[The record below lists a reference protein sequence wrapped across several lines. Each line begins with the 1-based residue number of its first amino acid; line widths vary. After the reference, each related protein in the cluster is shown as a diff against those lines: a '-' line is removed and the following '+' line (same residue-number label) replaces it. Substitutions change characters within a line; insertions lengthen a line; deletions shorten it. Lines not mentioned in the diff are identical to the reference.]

1 MLRKNVLYSH
11 DFENLKGG
19 NVKLYNVLVLGAG
32 RVARPCVQ
40 YLLRHS
46 DFKIMVVDR
55 DINNVKRAVG
65 DHSRAEA
72 FKASRIEEFQTIIS
86 ESDVVINLLPS
97 SFEPKIAK
105 LCITAG
111 KSMVGTNYVSK
122 ELQSLNQEAVK
133 SNVIIL
139 SEVGLDPGID
149 HMSAVST
156 IHQIQNKGGM
166 VKGFYSW
173 CGALPASESNTNPFG
188 YKISWSPA
196 GLIGTCERPAEFLKK
211 GDKVIIPGVHL
222 MENYSFKAF
231 SDLGWFEE
239 YPNGNSFPY
248 IKLYGLNGVKD
259 IYRAT
264 IRYIGWCEAMKKLA
278 LLGMFK
284 EEEKSLKGLS
294 YKKFTAQLIGTSNDS
309 DLPPKVAK
317 YLGLDTYSAVLK
329 KIEWLGLF
337 RNELLPYSK
346 GSNKD
351 ILSYLFLKKLKFGTD
366 ERDLVIM
373 QHEYIADFPGE
384 NVTKKFTSTF
394 IDYGNVDKDTSI
406 ARTTGIPPA
415 VGAKL
420 IAEGKITRKG
430 VVIPVYEDI
439 YGPIL
444 LELENEGIKFLE
456 KEELL

>member
-1 MLRKNVLYSH
+1 MIKNLEGV
-11 DFENLKGG
+11 
-19 NVKLYNVLVLGAG
+19 NVKMHNILVLGAG
-32 RVARPCVQ
+32 RVASPCVQ
-40 YLLRHS
+40 YLLNHS
-46 DFKIMVVDR
+46 DFKVKVVDR
-55 DINNVKRAVG
+55 DINNAKRVVG
-65 DHSRAEA
+65 DHGRAEA
-72 FKASRIEEFQTIIS
+72 FKASRIEEFQTLIS

-97 SFEPKIAK
+97 SFELKIAK

-111 KSMVGTNYVSK
+111 KPMVGTNYVRE
-122 ELQSLNQEAVK
+122 ELRSLNQEAVK

-139 SEVGLDPGID
+139 SELGLDPGID
-149 HMSAVST
+149 HMSAVRT
-156 IHQIQNKGGM
+156 IHQIQNKGG
-166 VKGFYSW
+166 VIKGFYSW
-173 CGALPASESNTNPFG
+173 CGALPASESNTNPYG
-188 YKISWSPA
+188 YKISWFPA
-196 GLIGTCERPAEFLKK
+196 GLIGTCERTAEFLQNGKK
-211 GDKVIIPGVHL
+211 VNIPGAHL
-222 MENYSFKAF
+222 MENYSFKEF

-248 IKLYGLNGVKD
+248 IELYGLNKVKD

-264 IRYIGWCEAMKKLA
+264 IRYIGWCETMKKLG

-294 YKKFTAQLIGTSNDS
+294 YKQFTAQLIGISNDS
-309 DLPPKVAK
+309 DLPAKVAE
-317 YLGLDTYSAVLK
+317 YLGLETYSTIFK

-337 RNELLPYSK
+337 SNELLPYDK

-351 ILSYLFLKKLKFGTD
+351 ILSYLFLNKLKFGAG
-366 ERDLVIM
+366 EQDLVIM
-373 QHEYIADFPGE
+373 QHEYIADFPAD
-384 NVTKKFTSTF
+384 NLTKKFTSTF
-394 IDYGNVDKDTSI
+394 IDYGNIDKDTSI

-420 IAEGKITRKG
+420 IVEGKITRKG

-439 YGPIL
+439 YGPVL

>member
-1 MLRKNVLYSH
+1 MRKIVCCFH

-19 NVKLYNVLVLGAG
+19 NVKLYSILVLGAG
-32 RVARPCVQ
+32 RVAKPCVQ

-46 DFKIMVVDR
+46 DFKVKVVDR
-55 DINNVKRAVG
+55 DINNAKRIVG
-65 DHSRAEA
+65 DHGRAVA
-72 FKASRIEEFQTIIS
+72 FKASRIEEFQTMIS

-97 SFEPKIAK
+97 SFELKIAK

-111 KSMVGTNYVSK
+111 KPMVGTNYVRE
-122 ELQSLNQEAVK
+122 ELRSLNQEAVK

-139 SEVGLDPGID
+139 SELGLDPGID
-149 HMSAVST
+149 HMSAVRT
-156 IHQIQNKGGM
+156 IHQIQNKGGV

-173 CGALPASESNTNPFG
+173 CGALPASESNNNPFG

-196 GLIGTCERPAEFLKK
+196 GLVGTCERPAEFLKK
-211 GDKVIIPGVHL
+211 GNKVVIPGAHL
-222 MENYSFKAF
+222 MENYSFKEF

-239 YPNGNSFPY
+239 YPNGNSVPY
-248 IKLYGLNGVKD
+248 IKLYGLEGVKD

-264 IRYIGWCEAMKKLA
+264 IRYIGWCETMKKLG

-284 EEEKSLKGLS
+284 EEEKSLNELS
-294 YKKFTAQLIGTSNDS
+294 YKKFTAQLIG
-309 DLPPKVAK
+309 AE
-317 YLGLDTYSAVLK
+317 YLGLETYSTILN

-337 RNELLPYSK
+337 SNELLPYSK
-346 GSNKD
+346 GSNRD
-351 ILSYLFLKKLKFGTD
+351 ILSYLFLKKLKFGPG

-373 QHEYIADFPGE
+373 QHEYIAEFPRE
-384 NVTKKFTSTF
+384 NMTKKFTSTF

-439 YGPIL
+439 YGPVL
-444 LELENEGIKFLE
+444 FELENEGIKFLE

>member
-1 MLRKNVLYSH
+1 V
-11 DFENLKGG
+11 
-19 NVKLYNVLVLGAG
+19 NVKLYNILVLGAG
-32 RVARPCVQ
+32 RVAKPCVQ

-46 DFKIMVVDR
+46 NFKVMVIDR
-55 DINNVKRAVG
+55 DISNAKRIIG
-65 DHSRAEA
+65 NHFRAKA
-72 FKASRIEEFQTIIS
+72 FKASEIEEFKTMIS

-97 SFEPKIAK
+97 SLEPQIAK
-105 LCITAG
+105 LCIAAG
-111 KSMVGTNYVSK
+111 KPMVGTNYVRE

-139 SEVGLDPGID
+139 SELGLDPGID
-149 HMSAVST
+149 HMSAVRT

-196 GLIGTCERPAEFLKK
+196 GLIGTCERPAEFLKNGK
-211 GDKVIIPGVHL
+211 KVNIPGSYL
-222 MENYSFKAF
+222 MGNYSFKEF

-248 IKLYGLNGVKD
+248 IELYGLNGVKD

-264 IRYIGWCEAMKKLA
+264 IRYIGWCETMKKLG

-294 YKKFTAQLIGTSNDS
+294 CKQFTAQLIGASNDS
-309 DLPPKVAK
+309 DLPAKVAE

-337 RNELLPYSK
+337 SNELLPYAK

-351 ILSYLFLKKLKFGTD
+351 ILSYLFLKKLKFGAG

-384 NVTKKFTSTF
+384 NMTKKYTSTF
-394 IDYGNVDKDTSI
+394 IDYGNADKDTSV

-415 VGAKL
+415 IGAKL
-420 IAEGKITRKG
+420 IVEGKITRKG

-444 LELENEGIKFLE
+444 LELENEGINFLE

>member
-1 MLRKNVLYSH
+1 M
-11 DFENLKGG
+11 
-19 NVKLYNVLVLGAG
+19 NVKLYNILVLGAG
-32 RVARPCVQ
+32 RVAKPCVQ

-46 DFKIMVVDR
+46 DFKVMVIDR
-55 DINNVKRAVG
+55 DISNAKRIIG
-65 DHSRAEA
+65 NHFRAKA
-72 FKASRIEEFQTIIS
+72 FKASEIEEFKTMIS

-97 SFEPKIAK
+97 SLELQIAK
-105 LCITAG
+105 LCIAAG
-111 KSMVGTNYVSK
+111 KPMVGTNYVRE

-139 SEVGLDPGID
+139 SELGLDPGID
-149 HMSAVST
+149 HMSAVRT
-156 IHQIQNKGGM
+156 IHQIQKNGGAI
-166 VKGFYSW
+166 KSFYSW

-188 YKISWSPA
+188 YKISWFPA
-196 GLIGTCERPAEFLKK
+196 GLISTCERSAEFLNNGKK
-211 GDKVIIPGVHL
+211 VNIPGAHL
-222 MENYSFKAF
+222 MENYSFKEF

-248 IKLYGLNGVKD
+248 IELYGINGVKD

-264 IRYIGWCEAMKKLA
+264 IRYIGWCETMKKLG

-294 YKKFTAQLIGTSNDS
+294 YKQFTAQLIGASNDS
-309 DLPPKVAK
+309 DLPAKVAK
-317 YLGLDTYSAVLK
+317 YLGLDAYSAVLK

-337 RNELLPYSK
+337 CNELLPYAK

-351 ILSYLFLKKLKFGTD
+351 ILSYLFLKKLKFGAS

-384 NVTKKFTSTF
+384 NITKKYTSTF
-394 IDYGNVDKDTSI
+394 IDYGNADKDTSV

-415 VGAKL
+415 IGAKL
-420 IAEGKITRKG
+420 IVEGKITRKG

-439 YGPIL
+439 YNPVL
-444 LELENEGIKFLE
+444 LELENEGINFLE

>member
-1 MLRKNVLYSH
+1 LLRKNVCYFH
-11 DFENLKGG
+11 EFKNLKRGHA
-19 NVKLYNVLVLGAG
+19 KLYNILVLGAG
-32 RVARPCVQ
+32 RVAKPCVQ
-40 YLLRHS
+40 YLLRYS
-46 DFKIMVVDR
+46 DFKVMVVDR
-55 DINNVKRAVG
+55 DVNNAKRVIG
-65 DHSRAEA
+65 NHFRAKA
-72 FKASRIEEFQTIIS
+72 FKASRIEELKTMIS
-86 ESDVVINLLPS
+86 KSDVVINLLPS
-97 SFEPKIAK
+97 SLEPKIAE
-105 LCITAG
+105 LCISAG
-111 KSMVGTNYVSK
+111 KPMVGTNYVSE

-139 SEVGLDPGID
+139 LELGLDPGID
-149 HMSAVST
+149 HMSAVRT
-156 IHQIQNKGGM
+156 IHQIQNKGGV

-173 CGALPASESNTNPFG
+173 CGAFPAPESNTNPFG
-188 YKISWSPA
+188 YKLSWSPV

-231 SDLGWFEE
+231 SNLGWFEE
-239 YPNGNSFPY
+239 YPNGNSLPY
-248 IKLYGLNGVKD
+248 IKLYGLEGVKD

-278 LLGMFK
+278 LLGMFE
-284 EEEKSLKGLS
+284 EEEKSFEGLS
-294 YKKFTAQLIGTSNDS
+294 YKKFTAQLIGASNDS
-309 DLPPKVAK
+309 DVPAKVAK

-337 RNELLPYSK
+337 SDELLPYSK
-346 GSNKD
+346 GANRD
-351 ILSYLFLKKLKFGTD
+351 ILSYLFLKKLKFEAG

-384 NVTKKFTSTF
+384 NIRKKFTSTF

-420 IAEGKITRKG
+420 IVEGKITRKG

-439 YGPIL
+439 YSPIL
-444 LELENEGIKFLE
+444 LELENEGIKFVE
-456 KEELL
+456 KVELL

>member
-1 MLRKNVLYSH
+1 M
-11 DFENLKGG
+11 
-19 NVKLYNVLVLGAG
+19 
-32 RVARPCVQ
+32 
-40 YLLRHS
+40 
-46 DFKIMVVDR
+46 DR
-55 DINNVKRAVG
+55 DISNAKRVAGNHGRAV
-65 DHSRAEA
+65 A
-72 FKASRIEEFQTIIS
+72 FKASRIEEFQTLIS

-97 SFEPKIAK
+97 SLQPKIAE
-105 LCITAG
+105 LCISAG
-111 KSMVGTNYVSK
+111 KPMVGTNYVSE
-122 ELQSLNQEAVK
+122 ELRSLNQEAVK

-139 SEVGLDPGID
+139 SELGLDPGID
-149 HMSAVST
+149 HMSAVRT
-156 IHQIQNKGGM
+156 IHQIQNKGGV

-196 GLIGTCERPAEFLKK
+196 GLVGTCERPAEFLKK
-211 GDKVIIPGVHL
+211 GNKVVIPGAHL
-222 MENYSFKAF
+222 MENYSFKEF

-278 LLGMFK
+278 LLGMFQ
-284 EEEKSLKGLS
+284 EEEKSLEGLS
-294 YKKFTAQLIGTSNDS
+294 YKQFTAQLIGASNDS
-309 DLPPKVAK
+309 DLPAKVAE
-317 YLGLDTYSAVLK
+317 YLGLETYSTTLK

-337 RNELLPYSK
+337 SNELLPYSK
-346 GSNKD
+346 GSNRD
-351 ILSYLFLKKLKFGTD
+351 ILSYLFLKKLKFEPG

-373 QHEYIADFPGE
+373 QHEYIADFSGG
-384 NVTKKFTSTF
+384 NITKKFTSTF
-394 IDYGNVDKDTSI
+394 IDYGNVDKDTSV

-420 IAEGKITRKG
+420 IVEGKITRKG

-444 LELENEGIKFLE
+444 LELENVGIKFLE